1 MNIGK
6 YHSRV
11 AASNI
16 LAVPAAAIRAQS
28 RSPSCSTSS
37 TPPTFAERLVF
48 ALFEL
53 RARVPA
59 AA

>member
-28 RSPSCSTSS
+28 RSPSCSTPSS
-37 TPPTFAERLVF
+37 PTFAERLVF
-48 ALFEL
+48 ALLEL